1 MVLHS
6 PMEKAR
12 KRSNQKLVNPSLSA
26 SSSSPVILRPFS
38 SSYPLLSSLWSM
50 ATHALIIY
58 AAQVAW
64 NFTVSYIILA
74 HTFLYTWTRVCYTWP
89 FARRKKLADTRAS
102 IHDLC
107 RGKSILC
114 AWIIAGGARVSRAC
128 ASDTGGLYFFGRIS
142 GGVNGGGYSKNGF
155 QRYVRTVWWRQRES
169 SKFTS

>member
-12 KRSNQKLVNPSLSA
+12 KRSNQKLVTPSPSA
-26 SSSSPVILRPFS
+26 SSPPVILRPFILL
-38 SSYPLLSSLWSM
+38 SYPLLFLSSLCSM

-58 AAQVAW
+58 AARVAW
-64 NFTVSYIILA
+64 NFTVSYTILA
-74 HTFLYTWTRVCYTWP
+74 HTFLYTWTRVCYEGAHMRP

-107 RGKSILC
+107 RRGKSILC
-114 AWIIAGGARVSRAC
+114 AWIIAGRARVSRAC

-142 GGVNGGGYSKNGF
+142 GGVNGGEYSKNGF
-155 QRYVRTVWWRQRES
+155 QRYIYTVWW
-169 SKFTS
+169 